1 MSKII
6 KAGKWLIVLL
16 AIHILNSIFG
26 LYWVWMRLD
35 NLMHFLGGAAVAVTF
50 LELYSLLRI
59 QIFWP
64 AAVQDLDSGSG
75 SGMTDTANMTGLD
88 SSSGA
93 GMTNVEKRE
102 RLDPRSKSGMKEKMN
117 SKVYAKLILIVTTL
131 SFVALTAVLWEF
143 MEFGMDYF
151 FGVVMQ
157 PDLTDTM
164 SDLALGLLG
173 ALVVAL
179 FKRQKR

>member
-1 MSKII
+1 MTGLLRTLLWPSV
-6 KAGKWLIVLL
+6 VLL
-16 AIHILNSIFG
+16 IHVINTIFG
-26 LYWVWMRLD
+26 LYWKLDRLD
-35 NLMHFLGGAAVAVTF
+35 NLMHFLGGASIAASWLAF
-50 LELYSLLRI
+50 ASLLQSKDHLNI
-59 QIFWP
+59 KSKWLNILL
-64 AAVQDLDSGSG
+64 AIGI
-75 SGMTDTANMTGLD
+75 TAL
-88 SSSGA
+88 A
-93 GMTNVEKRE
+93 
-102 RLDPRSKSGMKEKMN
+102 
-117 SKVYAKLILIVTTL
+117 
-131 SFVALTAVLWEF
+131 AVLWEF